1 MYSFA
6 LCGTIDAMKSS
17 CLFALALFVA
27 SGSAVAKG
35 SHSSS
40 HHSSST
46 KSHTSKACCSTSRSD
61 EHVRGYTKKDGTH
74 VDGYMKTAPNSTE
87 KDNFSTRGNTNPYTG
102 KEGTK
107 EPKK

>member
-1 MYSFA
+1 
-6 LCGTIDAMKSS
+6 MKIA

-35 SHSSS
+35 SH
-40 HHSSST
+40 HSSSS
-46 KSHTSKACCSTSRSD
+46 KSHSSKACCSTSRSD

-74 VDGYMKTAPNSTE
+74 VDGYMKTTPNSTE
-87 KDNFSTRGNTNPYTG
+87 KDNFSTKGNTNPYTG